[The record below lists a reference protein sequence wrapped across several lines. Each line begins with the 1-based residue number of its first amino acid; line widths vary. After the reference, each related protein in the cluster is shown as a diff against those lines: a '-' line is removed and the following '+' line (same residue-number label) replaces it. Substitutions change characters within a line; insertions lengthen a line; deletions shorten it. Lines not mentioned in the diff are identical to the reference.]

1 MLLTEA
7 EVRKAARR
15 TTDSLRKS
23 ATTILKEEASTL
35 RDRFDIF
42 LSHSIWDADI
52 VFGVARILEATGK
65 TVYVDWIVD
74 PELDRN
80 SVRPA
85 TAQPLRERMN
95 QSDAMFYLHS
105 AQSSSSRWMPWELGY
120 FDGHNGNV
128 AIIPVVANEGDRSE
142 YLGYVQLLT

>member
-23 ATTILKEEASTL
+23 ATMI
-35 RDRFDIF
+35 
-42 LSHSIWDADI
+42 
-52 VFGVARILEATGK
+52 EATRQDGLCI
-65 TVYVDWIVD
+65 YWIVD

-85 TAQPLRERMN
+85 TAQRLRGRMS
-95 QSDAMFYLHS
+95 QSDAMSYLHS
-105 AQSSSSRWMPWELGY
+105 AQSTRRWMPWELGY
-120 FDGHNGNV
+120 FDGHSGNV
-128 AIIPVVANEGDRSE
+128 AIIPVIANEEDTFRGSE
-142 YLGYVQLLT
+142 YLGLYPVVD